1 MIIIL
6 NGSINSGKSTVA
18 KILQE
23 KTPHTAYVEV
33 DELRRFIDWMD
44 GEKAYPLSVENA
56 LLVTKNFVKKD
67 LNVVFTYII
76 GEDDY
81 KIVQEMLKDVST
93 NVFIFTFSSD
103 INHTLTNRGSRE
115 LTEQELKRIQ
125 YHYDIGINNPSFG
138 QIIDNT
144 HQTPKETAEIILKAI
159 F

>member
-6 NGSINSGKSTVA
+6 NVSINSGKSTVA

-93 NVFIFTFSSD
+93 NVFIFTFSPD

>member
-6 NGSINSGKSTVA
+6 NVSINSGKSTVA

>member
-6 NGSINSGKSTVA
+6 NVSINSGKSTVA

-23 KTPHTAYVEV
+23 KIPHTAYVEV

-93 NVFIFTFSSD
+93 NVFIFTFSPD